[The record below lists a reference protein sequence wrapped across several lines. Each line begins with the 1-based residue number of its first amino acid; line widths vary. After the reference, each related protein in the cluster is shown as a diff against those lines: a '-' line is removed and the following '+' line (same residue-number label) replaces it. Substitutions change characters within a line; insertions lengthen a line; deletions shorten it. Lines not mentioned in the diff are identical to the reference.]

1 MFKVPKENIVSS
13 KFAEQEI
20 LERTNGKGVD
30 IIFNTVESTTYK
42 LQSFIHTVA
51 ENGRVVEFDKQKQ
64 AIESIGKCI
73 FAI

>member
-1 MFKVPKENIVSS
+1 MFKVPKENIVNS

-30 IIFNTVESTTYK
+30 VIFNTIESTTYK

-51 ENGRVVEFDKQKQ
+51 ENGRVIEFDKQKQ

-73 FAI
+73 QIQ